1 MNQVDDLVVQRLMQ
15 HFEHEIVNFNRKH
28 IGEIAGE
35 INKEDILKI
44 GESISICRAN
54 YLKSVLEMAKT
65 NDGSLTTRL
74 TDDVKRQRLLYEETM
89 AGFAALRHAL
99 ERGYVVVNEGEG

>member
-1 MNQVDDLVVQRLMQ
+1 MNQVNELGVQRILQ
-15 HFEHEIVNFNRKH
+15 QFEHEIVEVNRKH
-28 IGEIAGE
+28 VSEITGDISKQDILNIGEA
-35 INKEDILKI
+35 
-44 GESISICRAN
+44 ISICRAN

-65 NDGSLTTRL
+65 DDGSLATRL

-99 ERGYVVVNEGEG
+99 ERGYVEVKDD